1 MTSVHDF
8 SARDLQGRDLALS
21 RYQGKVLLVVNT
33 ASQCGFTP
41 QYKGLQKLYEQYQD
55 QGLEILGFPCNQFA
69 HQEPGSADDI
79 GEFCELNYGVSFPL
93 FDKIEVNGDDATWHV
108 DLQLPLVDR
117 TATVETE
124 DVERDE
130 PRYVKFVGRS
140 NVMRVTGEHRIE
152 STETGC
158 RLDNEFVVDGRLPG
172 VESFFERKFG
182 DELDNLERALE
193 RDLGLA

>member
-93 FDKIEVNGDDATWHV
+93 FDKIEVNGDDAHPLFQHLKSEAPGVLGSKAIKWNFTKF
-108 DLQLPLVDR
+108 LVDR
-117 TATVETE
+117 
-124 DVERDE
+124 
-130 PRYVKFVGRS
+130 
-140 NVMRVTGEHRIE
+140 
-152 STETGC
+152 
-158 RLDNEFVVDGRLPG
+158 DGRVVKRYGSKDKP
-172 VESFFERKFG
+172 E
-182 DELDNLERALE
+182 DIA
-193 RDLGLA
+193 RDIEAQL